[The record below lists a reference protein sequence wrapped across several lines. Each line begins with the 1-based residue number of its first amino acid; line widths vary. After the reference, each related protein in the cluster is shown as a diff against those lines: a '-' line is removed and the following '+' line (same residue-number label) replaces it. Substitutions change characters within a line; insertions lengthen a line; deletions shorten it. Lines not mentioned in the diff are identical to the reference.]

1 MLMNYAN
8 SVQLAYNIEDNQ
20 QLAYA
25 IGNNQKGCIPIWI
38 LHPTYR
44 KRPLCG
50 TRRGYV
56 NYSTFF
62 FSFTL
67 SHPPRSRHDLYN
79 TAYNGVCVR
88 AMSLHMCLRAYSGA

>member
-1 MLMNYAN
+1 MNYAN

-38 LHPTYR
+38 SHPTYR
-44 KRPLCG
+44 KRPLWG

-62 FSFTL
+62 LSFSL
-67 SHPPRSRHDLYN
+67 SRPPRGRHDLYN
-79 TAYNGVCVR
+79 TVNSGVCVR
-88 AMSLHMCLRAYSGA
+88 ES

>member
-1 MLMNYAN
+1 MNYAN

-44 KRPLCG
+44 KRPLWG
-50 TRRGYV
+50 TLRGYV

-62 FSFTL
+62 LSFSL
-67 SHPPRSRHDLYN
+67 SCPPRGRHDLYN
-79 TAYNGVCVR
+79 A
-88 AMSLHMCLRAYSGA
+88 AYSGVCERELEAKSVCMNVCLCA